1 VLLIALCLFTCWD
14 RAPWSWEAKSGVER
28 EPIVYSGS
36 YLEYVQKLGHEAPG
50 IYS

>member
-1 VLLIALCLFTCWD
+1 LLEYGGQLD
-14 RAPWSWEAKSGVER
+14 M
-28 EPIVYSGS
+28 YSGS